1 MPTAVNWAVSPG
13 KIDVAAGEITIET
26 RGAGAAEITV
36 SEPCPSTPDSM
47 AVMLAE
53 PVASLVARPEL
64 DMLAMLVLDEVQSTE
79 SVMSLV
85 DPSR

>member
-1 MPTAVNWAVSPG
+1 MNWAVSAG
-13 KIDVAAGEITIET
+13 KIDVAAGEITMET
-26 RGAGAAEITV
+26 RVAGPGEITV
-36 SEPCPSTPDSM
+36 IEPCPATPDSV

-64 DMLAMLVLDEVQSTE
+64 DILTMLVLDEVQIAE

-85 DPSR
+85 DPSL